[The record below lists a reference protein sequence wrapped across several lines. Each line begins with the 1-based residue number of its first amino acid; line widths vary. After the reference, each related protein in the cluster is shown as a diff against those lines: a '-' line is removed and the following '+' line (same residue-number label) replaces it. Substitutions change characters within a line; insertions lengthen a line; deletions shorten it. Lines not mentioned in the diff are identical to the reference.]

1 MLIYI
6 EIKFTKVWSSEINRE
21 YKNRIQIGII
31 GNMLLKQ
38 RKKSNGR
45 EIIMLQKIAKKK
57 KNYKL
62 PSLFVFGARCL
73 CNGRSL
79 G

>member
-57 KNYKL
+57 KKL
-62 PSLFVFGARCL
+62 
-73 CNGRSL
+73 
-79 G
+79 